1 MGIALHKRKSS
12 GSTLMTEGTIWKH
25 ILLFSIP
32 LILGNMLQQL
42 YNTVDSIVVGNSLG
56 SEALAAVGSS
66 SSLISLLISFSM
78 GAAAGAGVIVSQFI
92 GAQNKKGIHESVHT
106 ALAIAL
112 ILGVVLT
119 VLGITLSPQILR
131 WMGTPDEVMPQS
143 VIYLRLYFAGL
154 LFSVLYN
161 MASGILNAVGN
172 SKRSLLY
179 LAIASFTNIVLDL
192 LFIPVLKMGIAGA
205 AIATDI
211 SQVLSAV
218 LCMLYLMRVDESYKV
233 ALRRVGKLQVS
244 EVAVR
249 IIQVG
254 VPTAIQNTVIS
265 FANVLVQS
273 SVNSYGALAMA
284 GFAAYIKIDGFNILP
299 VMSFSMAATT
309 FAGQN
314 YGAGNID
321 RVRKGMNVTVA
332 MGVIYCLCI
341 GGILLL
347 FSHPI
352 IGVFSKDPT
361 VIEYGVRAMWYFCPF
376 YFMLAIM
383 HGLAG
388 AIRGIG
394 KSVPPMVIILISL
407 CVYRVVW
414 IQLAVPH
421 IPTIDGVYM
430 VYPISWLIG
439 AILMIIYTKKAFPKQ
454 VSAEI

>member
-1 MGIALHKRKSS
+1 MKDLTKGKI
-12 GSTLMTEGTIWKH
+12 ST
-25 ILLFSIP
+25 
-32 LILGNMLQQL
+32 LILGFAIPVFLGNLLQL
-42 YNTVDSIVVGNSLG
+42 TYSLADTRIVGSFLG
-56 SEALAAVGSS
+56 ERSLAAVGATTTISN
-66 SSLISLLISFSM
+66 LIVGFLLGLANGFAIITAQKFGAGDKKRVRRSF
-78 GAAAGAGVIVSQFI
+78 AIALVLGVIVSAILILIGTVFI
-92 GAQNKKGIHESVHT
+92 NPILRFLNVPGKLFIEAKQYILIIIIGLWVTMFYDILMAVMRAIGDT
-106 ALAIAL
+106 LTPLLILAI
-112 ILGVVLT
+112 
-119 VLGITLSPQILR
+119 
-131 WMGTPDEVMPQS
+131 S
-143 VIYLRLYFAGL
+143 VGL
-154 LFSVLYN
+154 
-161 MASGILNAVGN
+161 
-172 SKRSLLY
+172 
-179 LAIASFTNIVLDL
+179 NIVLDL

-233 ALRRVGKLQVS
+233 ALRKIRIHK

-361 VIEYGVRAMWYFCPF
+361 GIEYGVRAMWYFCPF

>member
-1 MGIALHKRKSS
+1 MRR
-12 GSTLMTEGTIWKH
+12 
-25 ILLFSIP
+25 
-32 LILGNMLQQL
+32 
-42 YNTVDSIVVGNSLG
+42 V
-56 SEALAAVGSS
+56 
-66 SSLISLLISFSM
+66 
-78 GAAAGAGVIVSQFI
+78 
-92 GAQNKKGIHESVHT
+92 HESVHT

-119 VLGITLSPQILR
+119 VLGVTLSPQILR

-218 LCMLYLMRVDESYKV
+218 LCMLYLIRVDESYKV
-233 ALRRVGKLQVS
+233 ALRKIRIYK

-309 FAGQN
+309 LQDRITEPEILTVCGRHARYRCYGNNLLSLYWRYFVTIFAS
-314 YGAGNID
+314 D
-321 RVRKGMNVTVA
+321 HR
-332 MGVIYCLCI
+332 CLFQ
-341 GGILLL
+341 G
-347 FSHPI
+347 P
-352 IGVFSKDPT
+352 
-361 VIEYGVRAMWYFCPF
+361 
-376 YFMLAIM
+376 
-383 HGLAG
+383 
-388 AIRGIG
+388 
-394 KSVPPMVIILISL
+394 
-407 CVYRVVW
+407 
-414 IQLAVPH
+414 
-421 IPTIDGVYM
+421 DGY
-430 VYPISWLIG
+430 
-439 AILMIIYTKKAFPKQ
+439 
-454 VSAEI
+454 

>member
-192 LFIPVLKMGIAGA
+192 LFIPVLKMGIKKRR
-205 AIATDI
+205 
-211 SQVLSAV
+211 SFE
-218 LCMLYLMRVDESYKV
+218 CMKYDV
-233 ALRRVGKLQVS
+233 
-244 EVAVR
+244 
-249 IIQVG
+249 IIV
-254 VPTAIQNTVIS
+254 
-265 FANVLVQS
+265 
-273 SVNSYGALAMA
+273 
-284 GFAAYIKIDGFNILP
+284 
-299 VMSFSMAATT
+299 
-309 FAGQN
+309 
-314 YGAGNID
+314 GAGCHCD
-321 RVRKGMNVTVA
+321 R
-332 MGVIYCLCI
+332 Y
-341 GGILLL
+341 
-347 FSHPI
+347 
-352 IGVFSKDPT
+352 
-361 VIEYGVRAMWYFCPF
+361 
-376 YFMLAIM
+376 
-383 HGLAG
+383 
-388 AIRGIG
+388 
-394 KSVPPMVIILISL
+394 
-407 CVYRVVW
+407 
-414 IQLAVPH
+414 
-421 IPTIDGVYM
+421 
-430 VYPISWLIG
+430 
-439 AILMIIYTKKAFPKQ
+439 
-454 VSAEI
+454 

>member
-1 MGIALHKRKSS
+1 
-12 GSTLMTEGTIWKH
+12 
-25 ILLFSIP
+25 
-32 LILGNMLQQL
+32 
-42 YNTVDSIVVGNSLG
+42 
-56 SEALAAVGSS
+56 
-66 SSLISLLISFSM
+66 
-78 GAAAGAGVIVSQFI
+78 
-92 GAQNKKGIHESVHT
+92 
-106 ALAIAL
+106 
-112 ILGVVLT
+112 
-119 VLGITLSPQILR
+119 
-131 WMGTPDEVMPQS
+131 
-143 VIYLRLYFAGL
+143 
-154 LFSVLYN
+154 
-161 MASGILNAVGN
+161 
-172 SKRSLLY
+172 
-179 LAIASFTNIVLDL
+179 
-192 LFIPVLKMGIAGA
+192 MGIAGA

-218 LCMLYLMRVDESYKV
+218 LCMLYLIRVDESYKV
-233 ALRRVGKLQVS
+233 TLRKIRIYK

-314 YGAGNID
+314 YGAGNIN
-321 RVRKGMNVTVA
+321 RVRKGMRVTVA

-376 YFMLAIM
+376 YFILAIM

-439 AILMIIYTKKAFPKQ
+439 AILMIIYTKKAFPK
-454 VSAEI
+454 

>member
-161 MASGILNAVGN
+161 MASGILNALVIQ
-172 SKRSLLY
+172 RPLY

-233 ALRRVGKLQVS
+233 ALRKIRIHK

-314 YGAGNID
+314 YGAGNMD

>member
-1 MGIALHKRKSS
+1 MGIALPKKKSS

-56 SEALAAVGSS
+56 REALAAVGSS

-92 GAQNKKGIHESVHT
+92 GAQNEKGVHESVHT

-218 LCMLYLMRVDESYKV
+218 LCMLYLIRVDESYKV
-233 ALRRVGKLQVS
+233 ALRKIRIYK

-321 RVRKGMNVTVA
+321 RVRKGMRVTVA

-376 YFMLAIM
+376 YFILAIM

-439 AILMIIYTKKAFPKQ
+439 AILMIIYTKKAFPK
-454 VSAEI
+454 

>member
-1 MGIALHKRKSS
+1 MGIALQKKKSS
-12 GSTLMTEGTIWKH
+12 GSTLMTEGNIWKH

-42 YNTVDSIVVGNSLG
+42 YSTVDSIVVGNVLG

-92 GAQNKKGIHESVHT
+92 GAQNKKGIYESVHT
-106 ALAIAL
+106 SLTIAL
-112 ILGVVLT
+112 ILGIVLT

-143 VIYLRLYFAGL
+143 VTYLRLYFAGV

-211 SQVLSAV
+211 SQVLSVV

-233 ALRRVGKLQVS
+233 SLRKIRIHK

-273 SVNSYGALAMA
+273 SVNNYGALAMA

-314 YGAGNID
+314 YGAGNLT
-321 RVRKGMNVTVA
+321 RVKKGMLVTVA
-332 MGVIYCLCI
+332 MGVIYCICL
-341 GGILLL
+341 GSILLL
-347 FSHPI
+347 FATPI
-352 IGVFSKDPT
+352 IRIFSKDPT
-361 VIEYGVRAMWYFCPF
+361 AIEFGVRAMWYFCPF

-407 CVYRVVW
+407 CVYRVIW

-439 AILMIIYTKKAFPKQ
+439 AVLMIIYTKKAFPK
-454 VSAEI
+454 VISTKR

>member
-205 AIATDI
+205 AIATYI

-218 LCMLYLMRVDESYKV
+218 LCMLYVMRVDESYKV
-233 ALRRVGKLQVS
+233 ALRKIRIHK

-254 VPTAIQNTVIS
+254 VPTAIQTTVIS

-299 VMSFSMAATT
+299 VMSLSMAATP

-321 RVRKGMNVTVA
+321 RVRTGMTVNVA
-332 MGVIYCLCI
+332 
-341 GGILLL
+341 
-347 FSHPI
+347 P
-352 IGVFSKDPT
+352 
-361 VIEYGVRAMWYFCPF
+361 
-376 YFMLAIM
+376 
-383 HGLAG
+383 
-388 AIRGIG
+388 
-394 KSVPPMVIILISL
+394 
-407 CVYRVVW
+407 
-414 IQLAVPH
+414 
-421 IPTIDGVYM
+421 
-430 VYPISWLIG
+430 
-439 AILMIIYTKKAFPKQ
+439 
-454 VSAEI
+454 

>member
-1 MGIALHKRKSS
+1 MGIALHKEIIRFYPDDRRYDLE
-12 GSTLMTEGTIWKH
+12 TH
-25 ILLFSIP
+25 LLFSIP

-233 ALRRVGKLQVS
+233 ALRKIRIHK

-254 VPTAIQNTVIS
+254 VPTAIQKYCY
-265 FANVLVQS
+265 FFCKNVLVQS

-314 YGAGNID
+314 YGAGNMD

>member
-1 MGIALHKRKSS
+1 
-12 GSTLMTEGTIWKH
+12 
-25 ILLFSIP
+25 
-32 LILGNMLQQL
+32 
-42 YNTVDSIVVGNSLG
+42 
-56 SEALAAVGSS
+56 
-66 SSLISLLISFSM
+66 
-78 GAAAGAGVIVSQFI
+78 
-92 GAQNKKGIHESVHT
+92 
-106 ALAIAL
+106 
-112 ILGVVLT
+112 
-119 VLGITLSPQILR
+119 
-131 WMGTPDEVMPQS
+131 MPHP

-233 ALRRVGKLQVS
+233 ALRKIRIHK

-309 FAGQN
+309 FAG
-314 YGAGNID
+314 
-321 RVRKGMNVTVA
+321 R
-332 MGVIYCLCI
+332 
-341 GGILLL
+341 LL
-347 FSHPI
+347 
-352 IGVFSKDPT
+352 
-361 VIEYGVRAMWYFCPF
+361 
-376 YFMLAIM
+376 
-383 HGLAG
+383 
-388 AIRGIG
+388 
-394 KSVPPMVIILISL
+394 VPEILI
-407 CVYRVVW
+407 VYE
-414 IQLAVPH
+414 
-421 IPTIDGVYM
+421 
-430 VYPISWLIG
+430 
-439 AILMIIYTKKAFPKQ
+439 KA
-454 VSAEI
+454 